1 MLQVKLGSI
10 SQMSTA
16 AKIIEVQYF
25 GSLALQVM
33 IVAVIIWRR
42 LFLNA
47 RFFFAYVVWQTFSVA
62 CMYVAMHKL
71 PPPYYFYTYWSNDA
85 IDVLLAMAILVEIFN
100 GIFAPYEGIRHLAR
114 ILFISAA
121 AILTSTSAVFLF
133 FHHAEYTVPILTFV
147 MVTERSVRIL
157 QLGLILALFAI
168 TRYLHL
174 RWKNYLFGIAL
185 GFGFYA
191 VTVLAVLVVRMTYG
205 QSVMAISNL
214 LEGTGYC
221 VAVLIWATYTL
232 QPDVATVPIVS
243 LPSHELEKWDE
254 SLKNLLSKKQ

>member
-1 MLQVKLGSI
+1 MSI
-10 SQMSTA
+10 G

-25 GSLALQVM
+25 GAFVLQVV
-33 IVAVIIWRR
+33 IVAAMVRRR
-42 LFLNA
+42 LFPYA
-47 RFFFAYVVWQTFSVA
+47 RYFFAYIVWQTFSVA
-62 CMYVAMHKL
+62 CSYVIMHKF
-71 PPPYYFYTYWSNDA
+71 PPPSTLPFYVWWINNA
-85 IDVLLAMAILVEIFN
+85 IDMLLAMAILVEIFN
-100 GIFAPYEGIRHLAR
+100 RIFAPYEAIRSVGR

-121 AILTSTSAVFLF
+121 VVLTAVSGIFLLF
-133 FHHAEYTVPILTFV
+133 RHVEYSVPILTFF
-147 MVTERSVRIL
+147 MVAERSIRIL

-205 QSVMAISNL
+205 EPVMKWASL

-221 VAVLIWATYTL
+221 VAVLIWAVYVL
-232 QPDVATVPIVS
+232 QPEAATVPIVS
-243 LPSHELEKWDE
+243 LPSHALEQWDAT
-254 SLKNLLSKKQ
+254 LKLVLSRNL

>member
-1 MLQVKLGSI
+1 MLRVKLGSI

-16 AKIIEVQYF
+16 AKILEVQYF
-25 GSLALQVM
+25 GSLALQVI
-33 IVAVIIWRR
+33 IVGVMIWRR

-47 RFFFAYVVWQTFSVA
+47 RFFFAYVVWQTFSVG
-62 CMYVAMHKL
+62 CMYVAMYKL

-85 IDVLLAMAILVEIFN
+85 IDILLAMAILVETFN
-100 GIFAPYEGIRHLAR
+100 RIFAPYEGIRHLAR

-121 AILTSTSAVFLF
+121 MILTVASAVFLLF
-133 FHHAEYTVPILTFV
+133 RHAEYSPPLLTIF
-147 MVTERSVRIL
+147 MVAERSVRIL

-205 QSVMAISNL
+205 QPVMAWANL
-214 LEGTGYC
+214 SEGTGYC
-221 VAVLIWATYTL
+221 VAVFIWTAYVL
-232 QPDVATVPIVS
+232 QPEVATVPIVS
-243 LPSHELEKWDE
+243 LPSHELERWDE
-254 SLKNLLSKKQ
+254 SLKAILSAK